1 MHKNYPGTHTA
12 GTIKSKFKGSFENC
26 IVSENVF
33 LFMSA
38 IEDHQHTR
46 NSFYVM
52 YHLWLTILILK
63 KYTIF

>member
-26 IVSENVF
+26 IVSENAF

-38 IEDHQHTR
+38 AEDH
-46 NSFYVM
+46 
-52 YHLWLTILILK
+52 
-63 KYTIF
+63 

>member
-26 IVSENVF
+26 IVIENAF
-33 LFMSA
+33 LFMSPT
-38 IEDHQHTR
+38 EDHQHTR
-46 NSFYVM
+46 NSFYVIC
-52 YHLWLTILILK
+52 HLWLTILILK

>member
-26 IVSENVF
+26 IVSENAF

-38 IEDHQHTR
+38 IGG
-46 NSFYVM
+46 SSAY
-52 YHLWLTILILK
+52 
-63 KYTIF
+63 